1 MSKKRKRIN
10 FSLEP
15 ISAMNEKQKKV
26 LSCRENQVL
35 IGSAGTGKTFLATY
49 LGLKEVLDERS
60 DITKLV
66 FFRSAV
72 PTRDIGFLPGNE
84 KEKMEVYTSPYK
96 GICSELLKN
105 GTAFEEL
112 EFKGNIG
119 FQPTSFVRGTTLK
132 NTFVIVDECQ
142 NMTFHELDSLIT
154 RLGEDC
160 KIIFCGDTEQADL
173 KNNGFG
179 RFHGILRTMEEFS
192 TTSFEIEDIV
202 RSDLVKSYLRNK
214 SRYSKG

>member
-84 KEKMEVYTSPYK
+84 KEKMEVYTRPYK
-96 GICSELLKN
+96 LAFRYTICDDITIRLYLLNDKN
-105 GTAFEEL
+105 
-112 EFKGNIG
+112 I
-119 FQPTSFVRGTTLK
+119 
-132 NTFVIVDECQ
+132 
-142 NMTFHELDSLIT
+142 LDRQL
-154 RLGEDC
+154 
-160 KIIFCGDTEQADL
+160 
-173 KNNGFG
+173 
-179 RFHGILRTMEEFS
+179 
-192 TTSFEIEDIV
+192 
-202 RSDLVKSYLRNK
+202 YLFTKR
-214 SRYSKG
+214 